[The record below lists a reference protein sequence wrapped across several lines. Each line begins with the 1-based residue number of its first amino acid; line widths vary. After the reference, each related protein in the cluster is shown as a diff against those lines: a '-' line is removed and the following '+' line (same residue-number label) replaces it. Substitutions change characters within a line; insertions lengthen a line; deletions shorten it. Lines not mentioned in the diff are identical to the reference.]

1 MSENIFM
8 NVPGTGMTRWERE
21 WKGAAC
27 SKRLQ
32 ELGEGLKEVEMEQR
46 QEGHG
51 GGCNLV
57 GG

>member
-1 MSENIFM
+1 M

>member
-1 MSENIFM
+1 M
-8 NVPGTGMTRWERE
+8 NVLGSGMTRWERK
-21 WKGAAC
+21 WKGGTC
-27 SKRLQ
+27 KRLQ

>member
-8 NVPGTGMTRWERE
+8 NVLATGMARLERK
-21 WKGAAC
+21 WKGGAC

-32 ELGEGLKEVEMEQR
+32 ELGEELKEVEMEQR

>member
-1 MSENIFM
+1 M
-8 NVPGTGMTRWERE
+8 NVGDTGASRSERGLRG
-21 WKGAAC
+21 GAG
-27 SKRLQ
+27 SQRLQ
-32 ELGEGLKEVEMEQR
+32 GLGEGLKEVEKERR